1 MVRIEKVWVRHMK
14 RIESTLNPP
23 AQTMS
28 TMLAFLMRSLTNHVT
43 NMAAQEIN
51 KAETIGVMYKR
62 GALRKYFQFG
72 FNACPNLPTWIGD

>member
-1 MVRIEKVWVRHMK
+1 
-14 RIESTLNPP
+14 
-23 AQTMS
+23 
-28 TMLAFLMRSLTNHVT
+28 
-43 NMAAQEIN
+43 MAAQEIN